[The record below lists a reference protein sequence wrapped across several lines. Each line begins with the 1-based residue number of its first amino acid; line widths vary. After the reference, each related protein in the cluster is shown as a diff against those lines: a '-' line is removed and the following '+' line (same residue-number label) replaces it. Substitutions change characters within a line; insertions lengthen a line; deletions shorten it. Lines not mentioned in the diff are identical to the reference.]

1 MTATWTYISHSMSP
15 PILTVTMQIDITAP
29 VNWTFAIGGVSVN
42 TGQFVS
48 ITGNP
53 YNYSAPWDIFQPW
66 ATYDLSS
73 LSVGSHTIT
82 FTINAGQIP
91 YDEYKVAAGF
101 WSPPDLQLSNVIY
114 LAGMFTEYVYC
125 FLPGT
130 LIATPSGDRPVETLI
145 AGDLILTADG
155 RTVPIRFV
163 GYQHI
168 HPMFSDAI
176 RSAPILIT
184 AGALGNGLPRRD
196 LRVSANHAL
205 FLGGTLV
212 HAAALVN
219 GTTIRRETSTNSP
232 ITYYSIETERHE
244 LILAEGTPC
253 ETFMD
258 HVPRTLWHNYADY
271 KALYPHHPT
280 IEELP
285 YPRAV
290 SARQVPLS
298 VRRQIA
304 AAVPVPK
311 ENAA

>member
-1 MTATWTYISHSMSP
+1 
-15 PILTVTMQIDITAP
+15 
-29 VNWTFAIGGVSVN
+29 
-42 TGQFVS
+42 
-48 ITGNP
+48 
-53 YNYSAPWDIFQPW
+53 
-66 ATYDLSS
+66 
-73 LSVGSHTIT
+73 
-82 FTINAGQIP
+82 
-91 YDEYKVAAGF
+91 
-101 WSPPDLQLSNVIY
+101 
-114 LAGMFTEYVYC
+114 
-125 FLPGT
+125 
-130 LIATPSGDRPVETLI
+130 
-145 AGDLILTADG
+145 
-155 RTVPIRFV
+155 
-163 GYQHI
+163 
-168 HPMFSDAI
+168 MFSDPI

-184 AGALGNGLPRRD
+184 AGALGNGLPQRD

-271 KALYPHHPT
+271 KALYPNHPT

-290 SARQVPLS
+290 SARQVPPA

-304 AAVPVPK
+304 AALPMPK